1 MKPIRMMLTVFI
13 IVLLVI
19 PAVVLAAGA
28 DILPF
33 PVSLG
38 GQKAVIEKPD
48 AVFAR
53 IAQPVAAS
61 AELAV
66 DTKENMIIVNIFD
79 CDANGN
85 AKQGAQPLVVLMQGT
100 KKSPINKTMDGK
112 APAPGHH
119 VMNIVAGGATA
130 RVFFTVK

>member
-1 MKPIRMMLTVFI
+1 MKPKRLMLSMFVVLV
-13 IVLLVI
+13 IVL

-33 PVSLG
+33 PVTLG

-48 AVFAR
+48 AVFAK

-66 DTKENMIIVNIFD
+66 ETKEDMIIVNIFD

-85 AKQGAQPLVVLMQGT
+85 AKQGAQPLVILMQGT

-112 APAPGHH
+112 APATGHH

>member
-1 MKPIRMMLTVFI
+1 MKPMRLMVSVFV
-13 IVLLVI
+13 VLVLVL

-33 PVSLG
+33 PVTLG
-38 GQKAVIEKPD
+38 GQNAVIEKPD
-48 AVFAR
+48 AVFAK

-66 DTKENMIIVNIFD
+66 ETNESMIIVNIFD
-79 CDANGN
+79 CDAAGN
-85 AKQGAQPLVVLMQGT
+85 AKQDAQPLILLMQGT

>member
-1 MKPIRMMLTVFI
+1 MKPMRLMLAVFVI
-13 IVLLVI
+13 ISLVV
-19 PAVVLAAGA
+19 PAVLLAAGA

-33 PVSLG
+33 PITLG

-48 AVFAR
+48 AVFAKV
-53 IAQPVAAS
+53 AQPVSAS

-66 DTKENMIIVNIFD
+66 ETKEDMIIVNIFD

-85 AKQGAQPLVVLMQGT
+85 AKQGAQPLVILMQGT

-112 APAPGHH
+112 APDPGHH
-119 VMNIVAGGATA
+119 IMNIVAGGATA